1 MALPSP
7 GRVASIV
14 RRDLLIT
21 SSYRMAFVLDLT
33 LGVIS
38 VFVYYFISETL
49 RIAEGQ
55 TLDGAPNYFSFAA
68 VGVVVTMVIQG
79 ASTGVTRKIREEQL
93 TGTLEVLTT
102 YPTTPA
108 EIALGLGGFPFLF
121 AVVRALIY
129 LGVAAAFLSL
139 DVASASWLGFA
150 VMMLLTGLTLSSVGI
165 FVGAVVVVVNRGE
178 VLAPL
183 VAMALG
189 FFGGAYFP
197 IDALPGWAEFL
208 GNMTPTHYIF
218 EGTREAL
225 FTGAGWSGDALA
237 LVPYCLLALPASIV
251 AFSAAISRA
260 RRRGTLGQY

>member
-1 MALPSP
+1 M
-7 GRVASIV
+7 V

-38 VFVYYFISETL
+38 VFVYYFISKTL
-49 RIAEGQ
+49 RIAAGQ
-55 TLDGAPNYFSFAA
+55 TLGDAPDYFSFAA
-68 VGVVVTMVIQG
+68 VGVVVTLVIQG

-93 TGTLEVLTT
+93 TGTMEVLTT
-102 YPTTPA
+102 YPTSPA

-121 AVVRALIY
+121 AIVRAMLY
-129 LGVAAAFLSL
+129 LAVAATFLGL
-139 DVASASWLGFA
+139 DVSSASWIGFA
-150 VMMLLTGLTLSSVGI
+150 SMMLLTGLTLSSIGI
-165 FVGAVVVVVNRGE
+165 FVGAIVIVVNRGE

-183 VAMALG
+183 ISMALG

-208 GNMTPTHYIF
+208 GNLTPTRYVF
-218 EGTREAL
+218 DGTRQAL
-225 FTGAGWSGDALA
+225 FLGDGWGGDAFA
-237 LVPYCLLALPASIV
+237 LIPYCLLALPASIA
-251 AFSAAISRA
+251 AFSAALSRA